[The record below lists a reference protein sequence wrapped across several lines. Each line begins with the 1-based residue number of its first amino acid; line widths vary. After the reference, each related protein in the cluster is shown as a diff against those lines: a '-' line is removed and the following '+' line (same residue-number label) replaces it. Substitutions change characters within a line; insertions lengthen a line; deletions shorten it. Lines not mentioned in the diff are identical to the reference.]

1 MGGCTPSGA
10 DVNVIR
16 VLLFVLESHDDQLC
30 KLLLR
35 MICEV
40 VQTLNWNEHFHA
52 KSVTTARKKHF
63 AVLLVDV
70 AQMQFQC
77 INVTTQQL

>member
-1 MGGCTPSGA
+1 MLYLDGGGGVAYTPSGA

-16 VLLFVLESHDDQLC
+16 VLLFVLESHDDQLR

-35 MICEV
+35 RICEV

-52 KSVTTARKKHF
+52 NSVTTAVR
-63 AVLLVDV
+63 
-70 AQMQFQC
+70 FQ
-77 INVTTQQL
+77 NTY

>member
-16 VLLFVLESHDDQLC
+16 VLLFVLESHDDQLR

-52 KSVTTARKKHF
+52 KSVTTA
-63 AVLLVDV
+63 
-70 AQMQFQC
+70 MQFQC

>member
-1 MGGCTPSGA
+1 MLYLDRGVAYMPSGA

-16 VLLFVLESHDDQLC
+16 ALLFVLESHDDQLR
-30 KLLLR
+30 KLLLL

-52 KSVTTARKKHF
+52 NSVTTAVQLQ
-63 AVLLVDV
+63 VLDLYDG
-70 AQMQFQC
+70 
-77 INVTTQQL
+77 